1 MSKGSQNERDLCR
14 QFSLWWSEGLGIN
27 PPRNDIFWRT
37 AGSGARARVRTDTGQ
52 NVFRG
57 YGDMMAEDP
66 IGQPLI
72 DRCTFEFKK
81 GYPELSIDSCIDSKQ
96 KLPKL
101 IQFLQEVEKDA
112 RDAGN
117 YPTLVIH
124 RNRKKSIIGIPS
136 VLYNDF
142 ENWFGDIKTESIIR
156 LQNINIFH
164 RYHFVSLQDF
174 FNWVDS
180 EFFLK

>member
-1 MSKGSQNERDLCR
+1 MAKGSQNERELCR
-14 QFSLWWSEGLGIN
+14 QFSLWWSEGLEIG

-37 AGSGARARVRTDTGQ
+37 AGSGARARVRTDSGQ
-52 NVFRG
+52 NVLRG

-72 DRCTFEFKK
+72 DKCTFEFKK

-96 KLPKL
+96 KLPRL

-117 YPTLVIH
+117 YPMLVIH
-124 RNRKKSIIGIPS
+124 RNRKKPIIGIS
-136 VLYNDF
+136 DSLYQDF
-142 ENWFGDIKTESIIR
+142 NEWYGDIKTESIVR
-156 LQNINIFH
+156 LHNINIYYNYYFIP
-164 RYHFVSLQDF
+164 LQDF
-174 FNWVDS
+174 FKWTGP